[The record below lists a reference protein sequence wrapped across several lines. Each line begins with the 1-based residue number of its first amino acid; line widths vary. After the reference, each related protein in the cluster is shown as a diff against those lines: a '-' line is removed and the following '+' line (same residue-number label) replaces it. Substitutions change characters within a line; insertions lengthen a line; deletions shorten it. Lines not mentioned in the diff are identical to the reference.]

1 MAAVYRLYF
10 HFKNDSYFYKF
21 RPVRILIIDFNIL
34 RIKSEAPTF
43 VRAYFYGAVK
53 VYFDFIVV
61 QNDFFYKAVDQKFR
75 FCFERVGVEFASR
88 AFRQQYGEFAFLYGY
103 LPL

>member
-1 MAAVYRLYF
+1 MYRLYF

-21 RPVRILIIDFNIL
+21 RLIFVCDFNIFC
-34 RIKSEAPTF
+34 IKSKAPAF

-61 QNDFFYKAVDQKFR
+61 QNDFFYKAADQKFR
-75 FCFERVGVEFASR
+75 FCFERVGVEFAHR
-88 AFRQQYGEFAFLYGY
+88 AFRQLLISLSF
-103 LPL
+103 